1 MIQRQAVPADT
12 EDGLRNAKELRHAMS
27 TLELQQL
34 SVENKVQKMLEM
46 VTQVVAKVD
55 VMYQKG
61 LSEPPSSH
69 NSSSPKGFWS

>member
-46 VTQVVAKVD
+46 VTQVWDAGARFWGKRVEVRVRTGARV
-55 VMYQKG
+55 
-61 LSEPPSSH
+61 EPWL
-69 NSSSPKGFWS
+69 G

>member
-1 MIQRQAVPADT
+1 MARVRQMKGVLTTD
-12 EDGLRNAKELRHAMS
+12 LL
-27 TLELQQL
+27 L
-34 SVENKVQKMLEM
+34 
-46 VTQVVAKVD
+46 QVVAKVD